1 MSMLTSLDYDK
12 CTYAHNLSQSVGP
25 GQYYTQTPMP
35 HCEECI
41 SDAPRNRL
49 AKQGN
54 SKCENVPLIDVDSEL
69 AGITRKASKCPF
81 DKYVASKA
89 QKAFCDKLKHM
100 PRCKDEVLITED
112 TRFSNPPCTLRGTP
126 NGFNRWEWLCR
137 NPQERVGIPFDV
149 QVNSRTL
156 TKDNHRPIIPT
167 PMDNSAVL
175 PPLNHSDAVM
185 SGLPPPCTT
194 PLNHPAS
201 TQWRKCAEIRRY

>member
-1 MSMLTSLDYDK
+1 MSLTSLDYDK
-12 CTYAHNLSQSVGP
+12 CTYKHNLSQSIGP
-25 GQYYTQTPMP
+25 GEYQSQTPMP
-35 HCEECI
+35 HCRECF
-41 SDAPRNRL
+41 SNDPRLRM
-49 AKQGN
+49 AKSGN
-54 SKCENVPLIDVDSEL
+54 SKCADVPLIDVDSEL
-69 AGITRKASKCPF
+69 QGITRRASNCPF
-81 DKYVASKA
+81 DKWLPRKE
-89 QKAFCDKLKHM
+89 AFCGLRDM
-100 PRCKDEVLITED
+100 PICRDEKMRTED
-112 TRFSNPPCTLRGTP
+112 TRLSNPPCTLRGSD